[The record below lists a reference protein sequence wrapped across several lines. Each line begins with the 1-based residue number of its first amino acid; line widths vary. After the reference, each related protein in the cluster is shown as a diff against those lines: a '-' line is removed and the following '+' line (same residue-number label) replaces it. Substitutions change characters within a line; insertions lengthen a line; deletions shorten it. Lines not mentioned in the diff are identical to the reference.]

1 MQPDLHPYANAAWI
15 AVGIVWVAGALT
27 TKRTAR
33 SETGA
38 SRLFHFLL
46 ATVGFTLAFRNVR
59 YGSLGWQF
67 VPDSAFIA
75 YSGLVL
81 TVAGGA
87 FAVWARIFL
96 GRNWSG
102 AVTIKHNHTIIRRGP
117 YAIVRHPIYSGGLLA
132 LLGNALVVGE
142 VRGLAALALVFI
154 AWWTKLSVEE
164 RFLSEQF
171 GAEYTQYQREVKA
184 LIPFVL

>member
-1 MQPDLHPYANAAWI
+1 MQPDLHYYANAAWI
-15 AVGIVWVAGALT
+15 AVGIVWAAGAVA

-33 SETGA
+33 NETGA
-38 SRLFHFLL
+38 TRLFHFFL
-46 ATVGFTLAFRNVR
+46 AIAGFTLAFSNIR

-67 VPDSAFIA
+67 LPDSAFIA

-81 TVAGGA
+81 TVAGCA
-87 FAVWARIFL
+87 FAIWARIFL

-132 LLGNALVVGE
+132 LLGTALVVGE
-142 VRGLAALALVFI
+142 VRSLVALALVFI
-154 AWWTKLSVEE
+154 AWWTKLSIEE
-164 RFLSEQF
+164 KFLSEQF